1 MENVLFNKR
10 ALKSLCARISKENS
24 DDDVCKALELFH
36 SFRRDDPSFMYSVEV
51 DNESR
56 IKTLLWT
63 NGCSRMKYAHFGDSI
78 TFDTTYRTTLYDMPF
93 GLFVGTNNHYQS
105 VILGG
110 VLMRYETEESFK
122 WVFNEFVT
130 LMGGKAPCT
139 ILTDQ
144 CHEMELAIKEVLP
157 DTTHR
162 WCKLH
167 VLRRED
173 ECLGPI
179 YLKNPGFKDD
189 FHKVIDAM
197 LLTVTE
203 FESAWQH
210 LLEKYN
216 LHGDAFLTQIYDSRH
231 RWAKPYFKEKFF
243 GKQTSMQKRE
253 TVNHMLEGYVP
264 PDSSIYMFV
273 QQYNQLQSDLE
284 SKESFE
290 ESRTKK
296 KSRVLRKGVPIEEHA
311 AKVCTRAMFEKFG
324 EIIFESGSYVV
335 DEEEKGK
342 AYVARH
348 IRSDRQ
354 ETWSQVKFQVTIRA
368 EDGTVVCECGM
379 GEHMGMPCCHA
390 VKVQVMTHLGMQ
402 EIPAGNI
409 AKRWTRRAQGILR
422 RIIWLGTRRI

>member
-1 MENVLFNKR
+1 MIKLHRSNDNGWHIGEFIAEHTHPLTGACSEKSEWPSHKHLDPYTKNLVLHLRNNNMDLSKINGIIASFFGAMENVLFNKR

-139 ILTDQ
+139 ILTGNTPFLSALYPFHKIDCAFVLDCCFHIFQLISTVWAVLNVDQ
-144 CHEMELAIKEVLP
+144 CHEMELAITEVLP

-197 LLTVTE
+197 LLTVAE

-231 RWAKPYFKEKFF
+231 RWAKPYFKEKFC

-253 TVNHMLEGYVP
+253 TVNHMLKGYVP

-284 SKESFE
+284 SKESFK

-296 KSRVLRKGVPIEEHA
+296 VTGHTGWLPF
-311 AKVCTRAMFEKFG
+311 MF
-324 EIIFESGSYVV
+324 
-335 DEEEKGK
+335 
-342 AYVARH
+342 
-348 IRSDRQ
+348 
-354 ETWSQVKFQVTIRA
+354 
-368 EDGTVVCECGM
+368 
-379 GEHMGMPCCHA
+379 
-390 VKVQVMTHLGMQ
+390 
-402 EIPAGNI
+402 
-409 AKRWTRRAQGILR
+409 
-422 RIIWLGTRRI
+422 